1 MIGRRLRRGQEIRS
15 RAESESDAGAG
26 DSNAGH
32 ACLMQFD
39 TGLAG
44 FIFLEPVKLNLPED
58 NSAKHDRSHKCRLPV
73 QNIMGGMAGIA
84 GRDMRIGL
92 ARKAADLDPPA
103 VSGIRPLR
111 HGIIKLRQIRWWY
124 GLCRSCEAKAFCL
137 WVC

>member
-1 MIGRRLRRGQEIRS
+1 MQL
-15 RAESESDAGAG
+15 DAGAG
-26 DSNAGH
+26 DIIAGH

-92 ARKAADLDPPA
+92 ARKAADLIPQLSAASGRCGTGSSSCGRSGGGTGFAAAARRGFLPA
-103 VSGIRPLR
+103 GLLVG
-111 HGIIKLRQIRWWY
+111 KL
-124 GLCRSCEAKAFCL
+124 
-137 WVC
+137 